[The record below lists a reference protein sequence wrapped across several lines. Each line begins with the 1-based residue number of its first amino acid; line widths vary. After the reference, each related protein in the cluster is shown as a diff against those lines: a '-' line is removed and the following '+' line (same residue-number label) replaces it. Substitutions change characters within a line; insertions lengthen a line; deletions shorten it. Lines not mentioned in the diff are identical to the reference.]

1 MTVAEEEV
9 VLLLRESPRLPTT
22 KDETLEKD
30 GLETVLTDCP
40 ETISNKLRDN
50 AEEDVEIDVP
60 TAQSLLLS
68 SGYR

>member
-9 VLLLRESPRLPTT
+9 VLLPRKSPRLATT
-22 KDETLEKD
+22 EDETLRPE
-30 GLETVLTDCP
+30 GLESVLADGP
-40 ETISNKLRDN
+40 ETISNKLRDS
-50 AEEDVEIDVP
+50 AEEEVGRDVP

>member
-9 VLLLRESPRLPTT
+9 VLLLRESPRLATT
-22 KDETLEKD
+22 EDETLGKD
-30 GLETVLTDCP
+30 GLESVLTDCP

-50 AEEDVEIDVP
+50 AEEDIGIDVP